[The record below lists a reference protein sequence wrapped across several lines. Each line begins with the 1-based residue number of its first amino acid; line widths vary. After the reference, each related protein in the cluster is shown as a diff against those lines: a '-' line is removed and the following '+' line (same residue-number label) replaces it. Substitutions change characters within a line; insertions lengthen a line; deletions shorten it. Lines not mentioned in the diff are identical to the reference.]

1 MFSVAV
7 TDEDAFLDM
16 PASTQLLYFHLGMHG
31 DDDGFVDSP
40 KKIMRSAGCHIDDLK
55 LLIAKGYI
63 ISFDCGAVVIT
74 DWKRNNEI
82 KNDRYHPTE
91 FKEELAL
98 LTTGSDKRYSK
109 MDPEWI
115 QNGSKLDPECIQNG
129 DKKEKV
135 SPQFLPLPPTEREN
149 REERTKEENKEK
161 ELPSTS
167 SFSPLPKE
175 TFLCKPA
182 RDVFKKPT
190 LEEVEEYCR
199 SRNNGVDAQ
208 NFLDFYEMKGWMV
221 GKNHMKDW
229 KAAVRTWERRDS
241 YGGNKRIPGDRTTG
255 PKVVFNLPESF

>member
-1 MFSVAV
+1 M
-7 TDEDAFLDM
+7 DM
-16 PASTQLLYFHLGMHG
+16 
-31 DDDGFVDSP
+31 
-40 KKIMRSAGCHIDDLK
+40 K
-55 LLIAKGYI
+55 LLIASMFVL
-63 ISFDCGAVVIT
+63 SFESGVIVIKH
-74 DWKRNNEI
+74 WRINNYLRS
-82 KNDRYHPTE
+82 DRYTATK
-91 FKEELAL
+91 FLEEKAL
-98 LTTGSDKRYSK
+98 LAEDETGAYQAEFGIPGGIPGGI
-109 MDPEWI
+109 PE
-115 QNGSKLDPECIQNG
+115 
-129 DKKEKV
+129 EKV

-175 TFLCKPA
+175 TPPVKRA
-182 RDVFKKPT
+182 RSVFIKPT

-241 YGGNKRIPGDRTTG
+241 NGGNKRIPGDRTTG
-255 PKVVFNLPESF
+255 AKVIYNLPESF